1 LARVTG
7 SLITVDRKSGPVLYI
22 KARDRA
28 GRQIK
33 KRLGPNDDWSKRK
46 RETALREFLVDL
58 GRTPDGPE
66 DEITIGD
73 AARAWLAYVEHER
86 ARAPSTVRDYR
97 DTVNGSILEHFGKD
111 KPLTSIERDDID
123 EFRLALLERVSRR
136 TAQKT
141 LVLLYGMLKYAK
153 RRRWII
159 DNPAEDAER
168 VTVKRRTEF
177 AVLSPLE
184 VHDVARC
191 AASDEQGA
199 VITVAAFTGLRQGE
213 LRSLRFRDVD
223 FVNRL
228 VHVRRS
234 VSAGEEDTPKSG
246 KARSVPLV
254 DQAGKALAGL
264 SQRPHFTEPDDFV
277 FATVRGT
284 MQDEKTMRDGLYAAM
299 KKGRISRD
307 RGTGKPFVFHDLR
320 HTFGTLAVQAFPLSD
335 VKAYMGH
342 ADIQTTMLY
351 VHHVP
356 QHDAADRLGDL
367 IAKASGY
374 PAGTE
379 LSESQVSE
387 ST

>member
-7 SLITVDRKSGPVLYI
+7 SLITIDRKSGPVLYI

-33 KRLGPNDDWSKRK
+33 KRLGPEATWSKRK
-46 RETALREFLVDL
+46 RQTALREFLVDL

-73 AARAWLAYVEHER
+73 AARAWLTYIEHER

-97 DTVNGSILEHFGKD
+97 NTVNASILEHFGKD

-191 AASDEQGA
+191 AASEEEAA

-223 FVNRL
+223 FINRL

-254 DQAGKALAGL
+254 DQAAKALAGL
-264 SQRPHFTEPDDFV
+264 SQRPHFTGADDFV
-277 FATVRGT
+277 FGTVRGT
-284 MQDEKTMRDGLYAAM
+284 MQDEKTMRDGLYDAM

-356 QHDAADRLGDL
+356 QHDAADRLGNL
-367 IAKASGY
+367 IANASGY
-374 PAGTE
+374 QAGTKLRE
-379 LSESQVSE
+379 SEVSE

>member
-1 LARVTG
+1 MARVTG
-7 SLITVDRKSGPVLYI
+7 SLITIERKSGPVLYI

-33 KRLGPNDDWSKRK
+33 RRLGPEADWSKRK
-46 RETALREFLVDL
+46 RQTALREFLVDL

-97 DTVNGSILEHFGKD
+97 NTVNGSILQHFGKH

-123 EFRLALLERVSRR
+123 DFRLALLERVSRR

-141 LVLLYGMLKYAK
+141 LVLLHGMLKYAK

-159 DNPAEDAER
+159 ENPAEDAER
-168 VTVKRRTEF
+168 VTFKRRTEF
-177 AVLSPLE
+177 AVLSPAE
-184 VHDVARC
+184 VHAVARH
-191 AASDEQGA
+191 AAAEGEAA

-223 FVNRL
+223 FMNRL
-228 VHVRRS
+228 IHVRRS
-234 VSAGEEDTPKSG
+234 VSAGKEDTPKSG
-246 KARSVPLV
+246 KARSVPLI
-254 DQAGKALAGL
+254 DQAAVALDGL
-264 SQRPHFTEPDDFV
+264 ARRPHFTGPDDFV
-277 FATVRGT
+277 FASARGT
-284 MQDEKTMRDGLYAAM
+284 MQDEKAMRDGLYDAM
-299 KKGRISRD
+299 KKAEISRD

-335 VKAYMGH
+335 VKVYMGH

-356 QHDAADRLGDL
+356 QHDAADRLGTL
-367 IAKASGY
+367 IANASGY
-374 PAGTE
+374 QAGTKLPE
-379 LSESQVSE
+379 SEVSE

>member
-199 VITVAAFTGLRQGE
+199 VITVAAFTDLRQGE